1 MESHLNRFSRQ
12 ATLMDVKHASAMAPL
27 APVVPSKFVVRIIET
42 LSPSGCSMPLPKF
55 QPTPGSAST
64 SPPALVARV
73 RGETVGSSRS
83 HGGSCLELDPG
94 TSQLLTKFQINLGLH
109 TFTPFANTKNHEM
122 SSFVPIPPDLE
133 QPVHAGGSI
142 GAPWLHLVT
151 ARPLAETESHS
162 PGCATLLCHRTVTLL
177 HVPPLAGTRQQHEH
191 PRNSIAQMHS
201 YPNMKQLHIVS
212 CRSTFG
218 LTAYRLTDSARASFW
233 PWLRAHFCRP
243 SWLLCLSQSK
253 TL

>member
-1 MESHLNRFSRQ
+1 MASHPNRFSRQ
-12 ATLMDVKHASAMAPL
+12 ATLMDLKHASAMAPL
-27 APVVPSKFVVRIIET
+27 APVVPSKFVVKIIEA

-55 QPTPGSAST
+55 EPTPGSAST

-83 HGGSCLELDPG
+83 HAGSCLELDPG

-109 TFTPFANTKNHEM
+109 TFTPFANTNIMRCQVLFLSHLTWSNLCTQVVASGHLGCI
-122 SSFVPIPPDLE
+122 SS
-133 QPVHAGGSI
+133 QPGH
-142 GAPWLHLVT
+142 WQK
-151 ARPLAETESHS
+151 RSHS
-162 PGCATLLCHRTVTLL
+162 PGCATLPCHRTVTLL
-177 HVPPLAGTRQQHEH
+177 HVPPLAGTRQHEH